1 MYDQYIK
8 NKIVAILEKELG
20 PLAKGLGR
28 PIPLHFVRAAINNI
42 NNFSGNYLSVS
53 NELPEPDELFFSNL
67 LSKTQRIFLA
77 IGKENIIPT
86 KQDID
91 ELLPTLKTGIV
102 DI

>member
-42 NNFSGNYLSVS
+42 NFPGNYLPVS
-53 NELPEPDELFFSNL
+53 NELSKPDELFFSNL